1 MTNLLKTEWFHSWNG
16 IALTESRKN
25 TRNFPWDILL
35 IPIRPHGAR
44 GFLKNIHSVYYI
56 KRFKKDKVVIKDMC
70 DSKKITVSMNRSNLI
85 FHKSDVF
92 EARLIPYKEEYFF
105 SGSFCFHPN
114 QLYRKIKKILKKI
127 SNNQTEKIE
136 FLFLLSS
143 MSLKLERSRNINY
156 KDIYKI

>member
-1 MTNLLKTEWFHSWNG
+1 
-16 IALTESRKN
+16 
-25 TRNFPWDILL
+25 
-35 IPIRPHGAR
+35 
-44 GFLKNIHSVYYI
+44 
-56 KRFKKDKVVIKDMC
+56 
-70 DSKKITVSMNRSNLI
+70 MNQSNLI
-85 FHKSDVF
+85 FHESDVF